1 MNRRDGGMKRVPTMA
16 VTTEKDLPEFHRA
29 NWLKAMSAMQLKNH
43 GYTIQLLET
52 VLASNPGFLAGR
64 QLARKAAIARK
75 AGKKNLLG
83 GLSASSIGS
92 IKIQARMGR
101 IRREAKTDD
110 DRAALVKDALG
121 VVAEVEKALAN
132 DPQNQQLNNFMKEAA
147 LKADLPEV
155 AAFALETVLEASPKD
170 TKTMHELASLHMA
183 HGAPDKAVELYQRIS
198 SINPSDLDAV
208 KGAKDAAAAAS
219 MMSGGWDREETTY
232 RDLIKDKEQAVA
244 LEQQSRV
251 VRSGEMID
259 NLLVELHA
267 KAEAEPGH
275 VDTARRIAELYEQK
289 EDHEN
294 AATWFDYA
302 AALTNHSDMAL
313 VRKASDLR
321 IRQFQEAI
329 DAREAYIEA
338 APGTPEATAYGEE
351 LADLRTRLAE
361 LRLSAARSRVQQNPT
376 DLQLRFELGEI
387 LVGAGQYQEAIPE
400 LQKARQNPNVRIRAM
415 SLLGR
420 CFTERNMLDLAAKTL
435 AEAEAELTSMDS
447 VRKDLIYQLGLVHE
461 RMGSKEKS
469 IECMKRIYEVD
480 YGYRDVA
487 PRVEGSY

>member
-1 MNRRDGGMKRVPTMA
+1 MA

-43 GYTIQLLET
+43 GYTIQLLQT

-75 AGKKNLLG
+75 GGKKNLLG
-83 GLSASSIGS
+83 GLSASSLGS
-92 IKIQARMGR
+92 LKIQARMGR
-101 IRREAKTDD
+101 IRREAKTEEEKKE
-110 DRAALVKDALG
+110 LVRDALE
-121 VVAEVEKALAN
+121 VVAEVEKALEN
-132 DPQNQQLNNFMKEAA
+132 DPRNPQLNNFLKEAA

-155 AAFALETVLEASPKD
+155 AAFALETVLDGSPKD

-183 HGAPDKAVELYQRIS
+183 HGSPDKAVELYQRIT
-198 SINPSDLDAV
+198 SINPSDLAAV

-259 NLLVELHA
+259 NLLAELHA
-267 KAEAEPGH
+267 KAEAEPGQ

-289 EDHEN
+289 EDYEN
-294 AATWFDYA
+294 ASTWFDYA

-321 IRQFQEAI
+321 IRQYVEAI
-329 DAREAYIEA
+329 EAREAYIEGS
-338 APGTPEATAYGEE
+338 PGTPEAAAYGEE
-351 LADLRTRLAE
+351 LVDLRARLAE
-361 LRLSAARSRVQQNPT
+361 LRLASAKTRVEQNPT

-387 LVGAGQYQEAIPE
+387 LVESGRHQEAIPE
-400 LQKARQNPNVRIRAM
+400 LQRARQNPNVRIRAM

-435 AEAEAELTSMDS
+435 SEAEAELTAMDA
-447 VRKDLIYQLGLVHE
+447 VKKDLIYQLGLVHE
-461 RMGSKEKS
+461 KMGDKEKS

-487 PRVEGSY
+487 GRVEGSY